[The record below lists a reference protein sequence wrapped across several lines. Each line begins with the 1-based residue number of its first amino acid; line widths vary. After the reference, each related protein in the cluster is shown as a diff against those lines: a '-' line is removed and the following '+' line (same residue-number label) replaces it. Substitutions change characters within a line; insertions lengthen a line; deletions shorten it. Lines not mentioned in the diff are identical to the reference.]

1 MKPIITKWSNPANG
15 VEIIENETW
24 EIWKKIKYT
33 GKNVVAKPESLL
45 PCFNFLP
52 PSLLS
57 SSSIH
62 PVLHLFPQP
71 PLLVFPPVP
80 LFFSKPSPTF
90 LFMHQQAWACNPP
103 YSWFPGRREKGAPH
117 LSPVLPGSS
126 NAIYKKTKILWL
138 PKWGLQTR
146 WPIIV
151 SFISRFKSFYFGI
164 FIMYCNI
171 SIFILQV

>member
-1 MKPIITKWSNPANG
+1 MKQPSKRSRNHREWNMRDM
-15 VEIIENETW
+15 
-24 EIWKKIKYT
+24 KRIKYT

-45 PCFNFLP
+45 PCFSFLP

-62 PVLHLFPQP
+62 PVLLLFPPASPSRFFLLFLSSSASHHPPSCSCISKHGLVTPPAADFPGVGKRGP
-71 PLLVFPPVP
+71 PLLPD
-80 LFFSKPSPTF
+80 
-90 LFMHQQAWACNPP
+90 
-103 YSWFPGRREKGAPH
+103 
-117 LSPVLPGSS
+117 SS